1 MLVASQATYILT
13 SASSIDYRELIEAQ
27 KLRLSSGES
36 ESDQAIVRLHAIG
49 TPSTRPGP
57 DRWLLE
63 ARHHAPLIASFLSPQ
78 ATRKAWSFWDHN
90 EDCSMMD
97 LKWTQDYMYGSPLDW

>member
-1 MLVASQATYILT
+1 MRSRRQFDNV
-13 SASSIDYRELIEAQ
+13 
-27 KLRLSSGES
+27 LRRHGAALGGY
-36 ESDQAIVRLHAIG
+36 AIG
-49 TPSTRPGP
+49 TPSTRLGS

-90 EDCSMMD
+90 EDTSMTD
-97 LKWTQDYMYGSPLDW
+97 LKWTQDYMYGPPLDW